1 MFKAKKLNKL
11 VAAGIITQ
19 TQKQQILEYD
29 DNADSLALVSRALML
44 LGIFTVGLGIISLVA
59 SNWQD
64 IGRTAKLATMLALL
78 AGTGSLAWHWQS
90 QGKRAAAEKML
101 LGEFFLVGAGIG
113 LIIQVFQ
120 LSGGKIYDPWLSGV
134 WLPHRFCLLRGKSW
148 FLIFGYRC
156 FWFGELFMS
165 ATMLWI
171 LFGIL
176 KS

>member
-1 MFKAKKLNKL
+1 
-11 VAAGIITQ
+11 
-19 TQKQQILEYD
+19 
-29 DNADSLALVSRALML
+29 
-44 LGIFTVGLGIISLVA
+44 
-59 SNWQD
+59 
-64 IGRTAKLATMLALL
+64 
-78 AGTGSLAWHWQS
+78 
-90 QGKRAAAEKML
+90 ML

-120 LSGGKIYDPWLSGV
+120 LSGGKIYDSLAV
-134 WLPHRFCLLRGKSW
+134 WCLVAAPLLFVTGQKLVSY
-148 FLIFGYRC
+148 FGYRC